1 MWPEFRIFLPDI
13 EKGRQM
19 RSKRINFITAVIWLS
34 LALSAALPV
43 NAKGCV
49 PDEVERLWENEEDI
63 SYIVDF
69 LDYDGNFL
77 DSKIC
82 TYGQRLEDI
91 IVPEREEDEEYTYRF
106 TGWQPE
112 LCEVVTEGAAY
123 MAVYEKI
130 PKDGSD
136 PELPEISSN
145 SQDKNSPETTGPKS
159 PDQIYSI
166 SYEVVPIHI
175 ETPVPVPTPV
185 LTPESLDLHVGKIQ
199 NITVP
204 VIHTSKT
211 AGENGAENELSAETS
226 SEASQVKNSGA
237 SVSAADKILPTDIP
251 GEQAGTGKKQESTE
265 KKTPSEGT
273 GKNEKAGAQ
282 AQNADVKACDTQDA
296 GPRKGGGTETGK
308 AEEPVEEKK
317 QAASHASFGRWAD
330 TGENGIP
337 VFILL
342 AGILGCC
349 LYIWRREKGN

>member
-1 MWPEFRIFLPDI
+1 M
-13 EKGRQM
+13 K
-19 RSKRINFITAVIWLS
+19 STRINFITAVICLS

-43 NAKGCV
+43 NARGCV
-49 PDEVERLWENEEDI
+49 PDEVERPWENEEDI

-82 TYGQRLEDI
+82 TYGQSLEDI

-145 SQDKNSPETTGPKS
+145 SQEKNSPETTGPKS

-166 SYEVVPIHI
+166 SYEVVPIQI
-175 ETPVPVPTPV
+175 ETPVPVPTPA
-185 LTPESLDLHVGKIQ
+185 LTPESLNLHVGKIQ

-211 AGENGAENELSAETS
+211 AGENGTENESFSETS
-226 SEASQVKNSGA
+226 SEASLEASQVKDTGA
-237 SVSAADKILPTDIP
+237 SVSVADKSLPTDIP
-251 GEQAGTGKKQESTE
+251 SEQSGTGKKQESTE
-265 KKTPSEGT
+265 KKAPSEGT
-273 GKNEKAGAQ
+273 GKNEKAGSQ
-282 AQNADVKACDTQDA
+282 AGNADVRASDTQNA
-296 GPRKGGGTETGK
+296 GPRKSGGTKNGR

-317 QAASHASFGRWAD
+317 QAASHASFGRWEG
-330 TGENGIP
+330 TKENEIP

-342 AGILGCC
+342 AGILWCC
-349 LYIWRREKGN
+349 LYIWHREKRK